1 MINVTQEYL
10 RYGEIDDR
18 ISLMKTNTTIS
29 ELASLI
35 LDGYWTL
42 CSGGEAIEAAI
53 SDYLSRT
60 PDSGMLPWGID
71 EDTPVSPLEFLSAIE
86 ELIGWLREN
95 GSL

>member
-1 MINVTQEYL
+1 MKQRNAERTTQA
-10 RYGEIDDR
+10 
-18 ISLMKTNTTIS
+18 NIS

-42 CSGGEAIEAAI
+42 CSGGEAIEYAI

-60 PDSGMLPWGID
+60 PESGMLPWSPNG
-71 EDTPVSPLEFLSAIE
+71 EEPTSPLEFLSAIE